1 LPRDTRNPAVNN
13 PKRNN
18 MKVTKKL
25 NDLNREAWEAATEEV
40 SDEGGVADEKREEI
54 DDENSSTT
62 SSDKLGVAKQL
73 FVSQPSDGN
82 CPNILGELNR
92 KLDRYTVQRK
102 CKALGILPAG
112 KKAGKK
118 TLIKRLWEYYNRNN
132 ISIQEL
138 FDEGNSEEQS
148 VSASTTPSSLGNDS
162 VRNSLSGGRNSVPV
176 ASINKVRPLAARSIV
191 SSKAV
196 DETKIIV
203 SLFSIL
209 IIFLVKILFLLALH
223 LITYLVDLRKI

>member
-1 LPRDTRNPAVNN
+1 
-13 PKRNN
+13 
-18 MKVTKKL
+18 
-25 NDLNREAWEAATEEV
+25 
-40 SDEGGVADEKREEI
+40 
-54 DDENSSTT
+54 
-62 SSDKLGVAKQL
+62 
-73 FVSQPSDGN
+73 
-82 CPNILGELNR
+82 
-92 KLDRYTVQRK
+92 
-102 CKALGILPAG
+102 
-112 KKAGKK
+112 
-118 TLIKRLWEYYNRNN
+118 
-132 ISIQEL
+132 L